1 MRIFFPVSTACAQNL
16 GDVVR
21 SAYLSLPHP
30 CSQFSTTKSLQK
42 TLHQLLEESA
52 MRVRTGP
59 QMRELSRVEI
69 KDHLQNCHFIST
81 CSAPVQLRGYG
92 ASCSPPSCSRE
103 HLINPIFKIKYKL
116 QFWQFLEMKTAV
128 AFFFICAGTLKVGNI
143 KNKRV
148 PVSAVVSRQD

>member
-52 MRVRTGP
+52 MRARTGP

-81 CSAPVQLRGYG
+81 CSAPVQLRGYE

-103 HLINPIFKIKYKL
+103 HLINPIFFFKIQTSIL
-116 QFWQFLEMKTAV
+116 AISRNENCSC
-128 AFFFICAGTLKVGNI
+128 FFICAGTLKVGNI